1 MGHLA
6 QKYEKENIHL
16 FRLRKP
22 NQYVIFLKLILEIRG
37 RIEFI
42 IHNNVNNDFAIIY
55 QKH

>member
-42 IHNNVNNDFAIIY
+42 IHNNVNINFAII
-55 QKH
+55 